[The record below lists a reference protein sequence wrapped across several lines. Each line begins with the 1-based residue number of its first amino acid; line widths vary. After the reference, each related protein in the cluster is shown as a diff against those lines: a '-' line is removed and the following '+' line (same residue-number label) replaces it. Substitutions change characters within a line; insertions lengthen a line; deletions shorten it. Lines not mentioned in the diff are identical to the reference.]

1 MPTLPYQT
9 DFDPQT
15 GTPVPVGAG
24 IVRLTAPN
32 TGPYTFTGTN
42 SFILGGSEVMV
53 LDPGPDDPVHLEA
66 IMTAIG
72 GRPVAGILLTHTHP
86 DHCALVPR
94 LQSRTGAPLL
104 SGGPHRHSRPPTWRE
119 SLMRRR
125 GIGFRLK
132 PDTVLWDGQPLEL
145 DGLTLT
151 AIATPGHCAN
161 HFAFAVEGTRMLLS
175 GDHVM
180 GWNSTLIAS
189 PDGKLSDYFA
199 SLDKVIALHQ
209 TRYVPAH
216 GGEIAD
222 GRAFAKA
229 LKAHRM
235 MRNDQILDVLSAGPL
250 SLRQITAAIYPQLR
264 GRLAYAARQTVLAH
278 LEYLAETGMV
288 ALKRGAFSVRAWLP
302 A

>member
-1 MPTLPYQT
+1 MPTQQYST
-9 DFDPQT
+9 DFDPQR
-15 GTPVPVGAG
+15 GTPVAVADG
-24 IVRLTAPN
+24 IVRVTAPN
-32 TGPYTFTGTN
+32 AGPYTFTGTN
-42 SFILGGSEVMV
+42 SFVLGREEVMI
-53 LDPGPDDPVHLEA
+53 LDPGPDSPSHLQA
-66 IMTAIG
+66 LLSAIG
-72 GRPVAGILLTHTHP
+72 GRRVAGILLTHTHP

-94 LQSRTGAPLL
+94 LQSATGAPLL
-104 SGGPHRHSRPPTWRE
+104 SGGPHRYSRKPTLSE
-119 SLMRRR
+119 SLMRRK

-132 PDTVLWDGQPLEL
+132 PDTTLWDGQPLEL

-151 AIATPGHCAN
+151 AVATPGHCAN
-161 HFAFAVEGTRMLLS
+161 HFAFAVEGTRLLLS

-189 PDGKLSDYFA
+189 PDGRLSDYFA

-209 TRYVPAH
+209 TRFVPAH

-222 GRAFAKA
+222 GRGFAKA

-235 MRNDQILDVLSAGPL
+235 MRNSQIVDALGTGPQ

-264 GRLAYAARQTVLAH
+264 GRLALAAQQTVLAH
-278 LEYLAETGMV
+278 LEYLADKD
-288 ALKRGAFSVRAWLP
+288 AISLKRGIFGVRAWLS